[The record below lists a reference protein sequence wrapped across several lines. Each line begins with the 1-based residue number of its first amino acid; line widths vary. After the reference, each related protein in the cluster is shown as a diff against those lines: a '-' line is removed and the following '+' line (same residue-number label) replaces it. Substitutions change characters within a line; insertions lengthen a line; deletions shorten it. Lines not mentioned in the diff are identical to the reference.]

1 MSIFMLCLT
10 LWLMQSL
17 LDNQQ
22 VQKIAEKARLSN
34 VESQV
39 KVFLVPKTRKLLF
52 LLFFLFRLN
61 LEFYPLCRTRRWS
74 SLSSSWMNSLRR
86 GEGKT
91 CANNFVV
98 FIIFLENDFSAC
110 LSLFKSY
117 FPDGL
122 RKLNENRLRW

>member
-1 MSIFMLCLT
+1 MCIFMLCLT

-61 LEFYPLCRTRRWS
+61 LEFYPLFRTRR
-74 SLSSSWMNSLRR
+74 
-86 GEGKT
+86 
-91 CANNFVV
+91 
-98 FIIFLENDFSAC
+98 
-110 LSLFKSY
+110 
-117 FPDGL
+117 
-122 RKLNENRLRW
+122 

>member
-1 MSIFMLCLT
+1 MLCLT

-52 LLFFLFRLN
+52 LLFFLFWLN
-61 LEFYPLCRTRRWS
+61 LEFYPLCRTRR
-74 SLSSSWMNSLRR
+74 
-86 GEGKT
+86 
-91 CANNFVV
+91 
-98 FIIFLENDFSAC
+98 
-110 LSLFKSY
+110 
-117 FPDGL
+117 
-122 RKLNENRLRW
+122 

>member
-1 MSIFMLCLT
+1 MCIFMLCLT

-52 LLFFLFRLN
+52 LLFFLFWLN
-61 LEFYPLCRTRRWS
+61 LEFYPLCRTRR
-74 SLSSSWMNSLRR
+74 
-86 GEGKT
+86 
-91 CANNFVV
+91 
-98 FIIFLENDFSAC
+98 
-110 LSLFKSY
+110 
-117 FPDGL
+117 
-122 RKLNENRLRW
+122 

>member
-1 MSIFMLCLT
+1 MCIFMLCLT

-61 LEFYPLCRTRRWS
+61 LEFYPLFRMRR
-74 SLSSSWMNSLRR
+74 
-86 GEGKT
+86 
-91 CANNFVV
+91 
-98 FIIFLENDFSAC
+98 
-110 LSLFKSY
+110 
-117 FPDGL
+117 
-122 RKLNENRLRW
+122 